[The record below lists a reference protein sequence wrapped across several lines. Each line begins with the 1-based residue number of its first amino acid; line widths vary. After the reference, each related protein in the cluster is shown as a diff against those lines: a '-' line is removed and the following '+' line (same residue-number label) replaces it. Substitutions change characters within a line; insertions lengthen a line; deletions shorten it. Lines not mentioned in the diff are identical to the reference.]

1 MAINFKDGVILGV
14 FDSRTCSTTERQT
27 DGDGLQAQTAEQRLE
42 HTLPTEL
49 QTSSPKSTTPSGAV
63 GQDLLQTPKQSQT

>member
-14 FDSRTCSTTERQT
+14 FDPRTYSSTERQT
-27 DGDGLQAQTAEQRLE
+27 DGDGLQAQTAEQQLE

-49 QTSSPKSTTPSGAV
+49 PTSSPKSTTPSGAV